1 MPNLDL
7 VNDMKQ
13 QLQKTEIWNFSLSWI
28 AYILAFESLQK
39 SFKKI
44 MKSPFN
50 CKNVKMLNGSET
62 SNSLFLQ
69 IFNVN
74 ILENIKN
81 AIEIGQYWEN
91 LLSAFEQY
99 F

>member
-1 MPNLDL
+1 
-7 VNDMKQ
+7 
-13 QLQKTEIWNFSLSWI
+13 
-28 AYILAFESLQK
+28 
-39 SFKKI
+39 
-44 MKSPFN
+44 
-50 CKNVKMLNGSET
+50 MLNGSET